1 MDKDE
6 LWQAALA
13 ELELSLSKPNFI
25 TWFKNTSIAYKKE
38 GVVLVS
44 TPSAFIKEW
53 LEDKYNLLILKT
65 LRGISNDIK
74 EVKFSIKP
82 QLSAEDKKN
91 LKKKDIPNPILL
103 DHQLNLSESAVLDK
117 ETNLNHK
124 YTFDTFIVGSSN
136 QLA

>member
-25 TWFKNTSIAYKKE
+25 TWFKNTSIASKKE

-53 LEDKYNLLILKT
+53 LEDKY
-65 LRGISNDIK
+65 G
-74 EVKFSIKP
+74 F
-82 QLSAEDKKN
+82 
-91 LKKKDIPNPILL
+91 
-103 DHQLNLSESAVLDK
+103 
-117 ETNLNHK
+117 
-124 YTFDTFIVGSSN
+124 
-136 QLA
+136 